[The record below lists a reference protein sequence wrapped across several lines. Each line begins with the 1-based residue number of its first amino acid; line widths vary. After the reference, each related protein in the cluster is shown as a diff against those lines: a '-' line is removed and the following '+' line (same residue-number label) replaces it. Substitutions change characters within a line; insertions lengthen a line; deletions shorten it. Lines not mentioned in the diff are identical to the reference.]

1 MHKLM
6 KKIHID
12 HFRQLLLTLQLEL
25 VKLSSVS
32 VDAAKPVELDQ
43 PAIGRLTRMDAMRA
57 QSMAIETIERR
68 KHQLLRIGAA
78 LQRVTT
84 GNYGE
89 CLTCGKG
96 ISSGRLEV
104 DPSYTQ
110 CIKCAGK

>member
-1 MHKLM
+1 M
-6 KKIHID
+6 KKIQID

-43 PAIGRLTRMDAMRA
+43 AAIGRLTRMDAMRA

-68 KHQLLRIGAA
+68 KHQLLRIRAA
-78 LQRVTT
+78 LQQVTT